1 MLKLP
6 MVYTSEE
13 IIDYAFRKAFR
24 KKQVPIALKG
34 KDRRRYVERV
44 RLEQFEG
51 AAQRFL
57 YNVVR
62 GFPSV
67 DSLHPF
73 YRELISTFID
83 VDRLKHSLGAAEW
96 AYRTVRRIL
105 RQHRRLLRA
114 AESEGELIR
123 IRKSAT
129 GRFSSVI
136 KQISPELEF
145 LKSVAVK
152 LDKLATI
159 DTDTPSVVLAGAP
172 NTGKSTL
179 LKRITRAKPKIAEY
193 PFTTKNIIV
202 GHMELGEQVV
212 QVIDTPGILD
222 RPLEEHNKVER
233 RAIAAIRHLATVV
246 VFLIDPTET
255 CGYPLESQLAI
266 LDSLMQIV
274 DRRKFIV
281 TANKSD
287 LETFKYGLRKLNER
301 VENILVVSAATGQ
314 GISRLLEEVSMRI
327 GDSG

>member
-6 MVYTSEE
+6 MVYTSDE

-24 KKQVPIALKG
+24 RKQVPTTLKG
-34 KDRRRYVERV
+34 IDRRRYVERV

-62 GFPSV
+62 GFPSI

-83 VDRLKHSLGAAEW
+83 VDKLKHSLGAADW
-96 AYRTVRRIL
+96 AYRTVKRIL
-105 RQHRRLLRA
+105 RQHRRLLRVA
-114 AESEGELIR
+114 DSERELIR

-145 LKSVAVK
+145 IKDVAVK

-159 DTDTPSVVLAGAP
+159 DTDMPSLVLAGAP

-179 LKRITRAKPKIAEY
+179 LKRITKAKPKIAEY

-202 GHMELGEQVV
+202 GHITLRGQVV

-222 RPLEEHNKVER
+222 KPLEEHNNVER
-233 RAIAAIRHLATVV
+233 RAIAAIRHLAKVV
-246 VFLIDPTET
+246 VFLVDPTET
-255 CGYPLESQLAI
+255 CGYPLENQLAI
-266 LDSLMQIV
+266 LDSLRQIV
-274 DRRKFIV
+274 DKEKFIV

-301 VENILVVSAATGQ
+301 VKNIRIISAATGQ
-314 GISRLLEEVSMRI
+314 GISKLLEEVSMLI
-327 GDSG
+327 GDTR